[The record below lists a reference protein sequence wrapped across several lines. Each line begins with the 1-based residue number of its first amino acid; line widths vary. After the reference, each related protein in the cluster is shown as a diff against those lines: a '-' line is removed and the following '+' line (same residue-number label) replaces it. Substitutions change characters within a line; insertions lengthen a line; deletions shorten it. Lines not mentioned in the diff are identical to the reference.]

1 MQFLWNLAM
10 INISLNMEIQGF
22 TDSTINNT
30 GVKVLCKESGSDSV
44 LIQNPIMK
52 IYNSKKQQKILEI
65 SKSEI

>member
-1 MQFLWNLAM
+1 
-10 INISLNMEIQGF
+10 MEIQGF